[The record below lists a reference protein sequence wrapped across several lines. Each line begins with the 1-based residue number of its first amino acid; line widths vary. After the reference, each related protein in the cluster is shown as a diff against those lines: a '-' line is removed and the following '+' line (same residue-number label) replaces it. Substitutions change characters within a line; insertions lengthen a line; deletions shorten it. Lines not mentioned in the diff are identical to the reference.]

1 MEAINR
7 IWYNVCITPRAICSL
22 SSEAKEALKAQLLKN
37 VQDNLAGFSEA
48 ELAER
53 DRKVAQLLARERL
66 HHCPPESRTLAMY
79 EAAGEEPDWD
89 D

>member
-1 MEAINR
+1 
-7 IWYNVCITPRAICSL
+7 
-22 SSEAKEALKAQLLKN
+22 